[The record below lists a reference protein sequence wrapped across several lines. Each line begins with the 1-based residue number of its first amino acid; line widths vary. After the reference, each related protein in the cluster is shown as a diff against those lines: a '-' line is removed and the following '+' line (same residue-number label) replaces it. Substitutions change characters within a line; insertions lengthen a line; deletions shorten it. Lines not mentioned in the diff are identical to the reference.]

1 MTDAIKLSKD
11 ELQARIQKAPFHRW
25 LGLTVEDVTAAG
37 ITVSAQWR
45 EEFVVNAEGG
55 YTHGGILATLIDIV
69 ADYALAARLGRPFPT
84 VDLRVDYHR
93 PALRGDLVC
102 KGAVIKVGGQVS
114 SAEASIFDSEG
125 RLLASGR
132 GVYLTADPAR

>member
-1 MTDAIKLSKD
+1 MTGEIKLNKQD
-11 ELQARIQKAPFHRW
+11 LEARLLKAPFHRW
-25 LGLTVEDVTAAG
+25 LGLSVVDVTAED
-37 ITVSAQWR
+37 ITVKAAWR
-45 EEFVVNAEGG
+45 EEFVVNADAG

-93 PALRGDLVC
+93 PAMRGELIC
-102 KGAVIKVGGQVS
+102 KGRVLRAGAQVS

-132 GVYLTADPAR
+132 GVYLTGAA

>member
-1 MTDAIKLSKD
+1 MAGEIKLNKED
-11 ELQARIQKAPFHRW
+11 LEARLLKAPFHRW
-25 LGLTVEDVTAAG
+25 LGLSVAEVTPEE
-37 ITVSAQWR
+37 ITVKAVWR

-55 YTHGGILATLIDIV
+55 YTHGGILATLIDVV

-93 PALRGDLVC
+93 PALRGELTC
-102 KGAVIKVGGQVS
+102 KGHVLKIGAQVS
-114 SAEASIFDSEG
+114 SAEASIFDAEG

-132 GVYLTADPAR
+132 GVYLTVDAK

>member
-1 MTDAIKLSKD
+1 MTGEIKLNKQD
-11 ELQARIQKAPFHRW
+11 LEARLLRAPFHRW
-25 LGLTVEDVTAAG
+25 LGLSVTDVTPEE
-37 ITVSAQWR
+37 ITVKAAWR
-45 EEFVVNAEGG
+45 DEFVVNAEAG

-93 PALRGDLVC
+93 PAMRGELIC
-102 KGAVIKVGGQVS
+102 KGRILKLGAQVS
-114 SAEASIFDSEG
+114 SAEASIFDGEG

-132 GVYLTADPAR
+132 GVYLTGAA

>member
-1 MTDAIKLSKD
+1 VTSEIKLNKQD
-11 ELQARIQKAPFHRW
+11 LEARLLRAPFHRW
-25 LGLTVEDVTAAG
+25 LGLSVADVTPEEITIKAA
-37 ITVSAQWR
+37 WR
-45 EEFVVNAEGG
+45 EEFVVNADAG

-93 PALRGDLVC
+93 PAMRGELVC
-102 KGAVIKVGGQVS
+102 KGRILRAGSQVS
-114 SAEASIFDSEG
+114 TAEASIFDSAG

-132 GVYLTADPAR
+132 GVYLTGAS

>member
-1 MTDAIKLSKD
+1 MTGEIKLNKQD
-11 ELQARIQKAPFHRW
+11 LEARLLRAPFHRW
-25 LGLTVEDVTAAG
+25 LGLSVADVTLEE
-37 ITVSAQWR
+37 ITVKAAWR
-45 EEFVVNAEGG
+45 DEFVVNADAG

-93 PALRGDLVC
+93 LAMRGDLIC
-102 KGAVIKVGGQVS
+102 KGRILRVGAQVS
-114 SAEASIFDSEG
+114 SAEASIYDGEG

-132 GVYLTADPAR
+132 GVYLTGAA